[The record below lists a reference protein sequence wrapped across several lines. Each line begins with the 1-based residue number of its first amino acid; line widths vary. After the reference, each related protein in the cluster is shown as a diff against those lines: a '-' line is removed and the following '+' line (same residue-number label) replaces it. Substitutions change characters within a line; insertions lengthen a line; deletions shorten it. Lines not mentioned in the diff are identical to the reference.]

1 MNLILRLIRV
11 IVAAR
16 FRERLE
22 ILDTSVVNFV
32 VWPHD
37 LDVNVHM
44 NNGRYL
50 TIADLGRIDLVAR
63 TGILNLM
70 IKRRWAPVVAMA
82 SIRFRAS
89 LKPFQRYQLHTR
101 VVCWDEK
108 WVYMEQRFERKGETV
123 ALAYVKGLFRAKRR
137 TLRSREILEALGQQ
151 QRSPHMPPAL
161 EALKLAEGLT
171 AEKPGRV

>member
-1 MNLILRLIRV
+1 MNLFLRLFRV
-11 IVAAR
+11 LIASR
-16 FRERLE
+16 FRARLD
-22 ILDTSVVNFV
+22 LLAHSVVSFI

-37 LDVNVHM
+37 LDVNLHM

-50 TIADLGRIDLVAR
+50 TIADLGRMDLVAR
-63 TGILNLM
+63 TGLLGLM
-70 IKRRWAPVVAMA
+70 VRRRWAPVVAMA

-89 LKPFQRYQLHTR
+89 LMPFQRYRLHTR

-108 WVYMEQRFERKGETV
+108 WVYLEQRFERKGETV
-123 ALAYVKGLFRAKRR
+123 AIAYVKGLFRSRKR

-171 AEKPGRV
+171 GEKPGRV